1 MPVMRGP
8 SDKPD
13 WVKWS
18 AFGVGE
24 VKDAEKFDLHFHDA
38 DEYWLV
44 FSGRARVLSEGQEFE
59 IGTGDILCTRMG
71 EEHDVLEVL
80 EEPFKSFYIEDEL
93 RGQRRPG
100 HLHRPEEEPAPD
112 Y

>member
-8 SDKPD
+8 GDKPD

-24 VKDAEKFDLHFHDA
+24 VKDAKTFDLHFHDA

-44 FSGRARVLSEGQEFE
+44 FSGRARVLSEGREYE
-59 IGTGDILCTRMG
+59 IGPGDILCTRMG
-71 EEHDVLEVL
+71 EEHDVLDVL
-80 EEPFKSFYIEDEL
+80 EHPFRSFYIEDEL

>member
-1 MPVMRGP
+1 MRGP
-8 SDKPD
+8 GDKPD

-24 VKDAEKFDLHFHDA
+24 VKEASKFDLHFHDA

-44 FSGRARVLSEGQEFE
+44 FSGRARVLSEGNEYV
-59 IGTGDILCTRMG
+59 IGPGDILCTRMG
-71 EEHDVLEVL
+71 EEHDILDVI

-93 RGQRRPG
+93 KGQRRPG
-100 HLHRPEEEPAPD
+100 HLHRPDEEPSA
-112 Y
+112 

>member
-8 SDKPD
+8 GDKPD
-13 WVKWS
+13 WVTWS

-24 VKDAEKFDLHFHDA
+24 VKDAKTFDLHFHDA

-44 FSGRARVLSEGQEFE
+44 FSGRARVLSEGREYE
-59 IGTGDILCTRMG
+59 IGPGDILCTRMG
-71 EEHDVLEVL
+71 EEHDVLDVL
-80 EEPFKSFYIEDEL
+80 EHPFRSFYIEDEL